1 MTRIALSTICILSLL
16 QCGCGDNSAT
26 EDTETSGSL
35 TTGGDSLGTPT
46 DGMDDS
52 VKASAGGDMVLT
64 PANTKIAFVGTH
76 TDDTDPHTGEFQ
88 EFTGSASMA
97 DGKLQSLS
105 VDIDVDSIT
114 TDADKL
120 TTHLKSPDFFNAR
133 ENPTATFKSTSI
145 ETAEDG
151 TVTVTG
157 DLTMLKET
165 KSISFPAT
173 VSLEDG
179 LKLSAEFAIDRTQ
192 FGMNYGTD
200 KIKSE
205 VAMTVTIGE

>member
-1 MTRIALSTICILSLL
+1 L
-16 QCGCGDNSAT
+16 
-26 EDTETSGSL
+26 SGSV

-52 VKASAGGDMVLT
+52 TTAGAGVDIAFNS
-64 PANTKIAFVGTH
+64 ANTKIAFVGTH
-76 TDDTDPHTGEFQ
+76 TDDTDPHSGEFQ
-88 EFTGSASMA
+88 EFTGTAFVA

-133 ENPTATFKSTSI
+133 EYPTATFKSTSI
-145 ETAEDG
+145 ETADDG
-151 TVTVTG
+151 SVTVTG

-179 LKLSAEFAIDRTQ
+179 LKLSAEFSIDRTQ
-192 FGMNYGTD
+192 FGMNYGTE